1 MQRLNKPA
9 HAPLG
14 TAFFLFVSLAII
26 PVSLKAAGLQV
37 GFSPRLSAAIDIWR
51 QFAEVFGPNYEAG
64 TGSELA
70 ALITS
75 DGESSNVAGDEACPL
90 REYACDREV
99 EEEYRPLPEITAAFA
114 PTANAPRAACIKLAP
129 RTQSKPKQ
137 VESDVA
143 AAEIRVNV
151 EKGARVLRALSAD
164 KAEAALR
171 IELLNGLE
179 KCLIPRSFDP
189 SGSIKGLPITKSF
202 RMLIRSKQSAAPAV
216 TGIAECK
223 VRTALAPAGRLKLER
238 ASLNSTPGPADNCD
252 L

>member
-51 QFAEVFGPNYEAG
+51 QVAEVFGPSYDAG

-75 DGESSNVAGDEACPL
+75 EGEPANVAGAEACPL

-129 RTQSKPKQ
+129 HNHSKAKQ
-137 VESDVA
+137 IESDVA
-143 AAEIRVNV
+143 AAEIKVNV
-151 EKGARVLRALSAD
+151 ERGARVLRAISAD
-164 KAEAALR
+164 KAEAAMRL
-171 IELLNGLE
+171 ELLNGLE
-179 KCLIPRSFDP
+179 KCLIPRTFDP
-189 SGSIKGLPITKSF
+189 SGPIKGIPIPKNI
-202 RMLIRSKQSAAPAV
+202 RMLIRLKQSAVPSVIGA
-216 TGIAECK
+216 AESK
-223 VRTALAPAGRLKLER
+223 VRTALAPLGRLKLER
-238 ASLNSTPGPADNCD
+238 ASLNSTPAAPDNCD